1 MSVVPARARGRR
13 APLALISDY
22 MSRIGLRLLGVAV
35 IDAFALWLLSQ
46 LVRDAVW
53 ILAIAIAIITLG
65 INIVYLRED
74 LYPLRW
80 LSPGLALLALMAVYP
95 ILFTVYTAFTN
106 YSDGHLLTK
115 QQTVR
120 LLGQEQYLPEGAP
133 SYRWTAFRSPAGAY
147 AIWLISEDGKM
158 LLARP
163 GEPVRPVTAGE
174 GGVGPL
180 DADGIP
186 QSIEGYQRLSRIDS
200 VRYLSELAKLEFGQP
215 PNTIKIRSL
224 DEAAEYQQR
233 YVYDPEQDAIIDRA
247 TGTIYRADDKEGVFV
262 SSEGQALRPG
272 YQVPTGW
279 RNFKRLL
286 NSPALRGPFMRVF
299 LWTFA
304 FAFLSVLTTFVLGLF
319 LALVFND
326 PTVPGRKLIRSLLII
341 PYAIPGVLSILIW
354 RGMLNPHLGVI
365 STNLQRVFGWSP
377 PWFSNP
383 WWAKIAILLINLW
396 LGYPYM
402 MLICSGALQAIPRDL
417 YEAAEVD
424 GAGIWQRFWN
434 ITLPLLLVAVGP
446 LLIASFTFNFNNF
459 NVIYLYNEGGPP
471 IPGTPTPAGHTD
483 ILISYTFR
491 LAFASG
497 RGSDYGYAAAIT
509 IVIFLILTVV
519 TLFNFRYTRIWEEI
533 SESV

>member
-1 MSVVPARARGRR
+1 MGGDKVGARGAIQPL
-13 APLALISDY
+13 APLSGYA
-22 MSRIGLRLLGVAV
+22 SRIALRLLGLAAV
-35 IDAFALWLLSQ
+35 DAFALWFLSQ
-46 LVRDAVW
+46 LVRDQAWFLTAAV
-53 ILAIAIAIITLG
+53 AIVTLG
-65 INIVYLRED
+65 INLAYLREE

-80 LSPGLALLALMAVYP
+80 LSPGLALLVLMALYP

-115 QQTVR
+115 QQAIH
-120 LLGQEQYLPEGAP
+120 LLEKEQYLPEGAP
-133 SYRWTAFRSPAGAY
+133 TYRWTAFRSPAGEY
-147 AIWLISEDGKM
+147 ALWLVSEEGETW
-158 LLARP
+158 LARP
-163 GEPVRPVTAGE
+163 GEPIRKGTAGKA
-174 GGVGPL
+174 GVGPL
-180 DADGIP
+180 DEAGVP
-186 QSIEGYQRLSRIDS
+186 QNIQGYQRLSRVES
-200 VRYLSELAKLEFGQP
+200 VRFLSELGQLEFGEP
-215 PNTIKIRSL
+215 PNTVKIKSL
-224 DEAAEYQQR
+224 DEAARYQQR
-233 YVYDPEQDAIIDRA
+233 YVYDKGQDAIVDRA
-247 TGTIYRADDKEGVFV
+247 TGVIYRADRREGAFI
-262 SSEGQALRPG
+262 SAEGQALRPG
-272 YQVPTGW
+272 YQVPVGW
-279 RNFKRLL
+279 RNFRRLFT
-286 NSPALRGPFMRVF
+286 SPALRGPFIRVF

-304 FAFLSVLTTFVLGLF
+304 FAFLSVLTTFALGLF

-365 STNLQRVFGWSP
+365 STNLQRLMGWSP
-377 PWFSNP
+377 AWFSDP
-383 WWAKIAILLINLW
+383 WWAKVAILLINLW

-402 MLICSGALQAIPRDL
+402 MLICSGALQAIPRDI

-424 GAGIWQRFWN
+424 GANAWQRFWS
-434 ITLPLLLVAVGP
+434 ITLPLLLVSVGP

-509 IVIFLILTVV
+509 VVIFLLLSVITF
-519 TLFNFRYTRIWEEI
+519 FNFRYTRIWEEV
-533 SESV
+533 SENV